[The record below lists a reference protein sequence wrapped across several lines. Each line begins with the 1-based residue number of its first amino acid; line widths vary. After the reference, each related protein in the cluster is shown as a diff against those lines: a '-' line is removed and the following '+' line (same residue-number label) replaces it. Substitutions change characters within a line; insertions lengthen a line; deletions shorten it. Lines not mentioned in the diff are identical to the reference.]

1 LKRKLNVNFN
11 PKESRRLALKL
22 TAISVAP
29 NLLMHPKA
37 WASFPDKPMK
47 IIVPWAP
54 GGSTDSI
61 ARAIAGRLGET
72 LGKAV
77 VVDNRP
83 GAAGQIGTDAAAK
96 SVPDGY
102 TLALVELPH
111 AIAPSVV
118 AKLPYDLLRDFA
130 PITMIGTSP
139 LVLFAGM
146 GPENKD
152 FKEFIK
158 TANKLSA
165 PPAIAHSGSGSISH
179 LAGELLTAKSKIK
192 FNLVPYRGSA
202 PALTDVASG
211 IVAAHFATLASGAPL
226 LAQGKIRALAVTSQ
240 RRINLPG
247 LENVPTL
254 TELGIK
260 DMEINQWWA
269 MVAPATTP
277 IDIIEKLRIE
287 TIAALNYT
295 AVKERLSTLGVELK
309 GSSRDDLRA
318 FMRTETFRW
327 ADIAKSIGL
336 QPQ

>member
-1 LKRKLNVNFN
+1 VNFN
-11 PKESRRLALKL
+11 PNESRRFALKL
-22 TAISVAP
+22 TALGAVP
-29 NLLMHPKA
+29 NLLMQTNA
-37 WASFPDKPMK
+37 WANFPEKPMK

-54 GGSTDSI
+54 GGSTDAI
-61 ARAIAGRLGET
+61 ARALAARLGET

-96 SVPDGY
+96 SAPDGY

-165 PPAIAHSGSGSISH
+165 PPAIAHSGTGSISH

-226 LAQGKIRALAVTSQ
+226 LIQGKIRALAVTSP
-240 RRINLPG
+240 RRVNLPG

-254 TELGIK
+254 SELGIK
-260 DMEINQWWA
+260 DMELNQWWA

-277 IDIIEKLRIE
+277 IDIIEKLRSD
-287 TIAALNYT
+287 TLAALSYSS
-295 AVKERLSTLGVELK
+295 VKERLSTLGVDLK
-309 GSSRDDLRA
+309 GSSRDELRA

>member
-1 LKRKLNVNFN
+1 MHFS
-11 PKESRRLALKL
+11 PKQSRRLALKFI
-22 TAISVAP
+22 TIGGVP
-29 NLLMHPKA
+29 NLLLSANA
-37 WASFPDKPMK
+37 WANFPEKPMR

-54 GGSTDSI
+54 GGSTDAI
-61 ARAIAGRLGET
+61 ARALSGRLGET

-96 SVPDGY
+96 SSPDGY

-118 AKLPYDLLRDFA
+118 AKLPYDLLRDFS

-139 LVLFAGM
+139 LILFSGT
-146 GPENKD
+146 GPEHKD

-158 TANKLSA
+158 TATKLSA
-165 PPAIAHSGSGSISH
+165 PPAIAHSGTGSISH
-179 LAGELLTAKSKIK
+179 LAGELLTSKAKIK

-226 LAQGKIRALAVTSQ
+226 LSQGKIRALAVTSPK
-240 RRINLPG
+240 RVNLPG

-254 TELGIK
+254 SELGIK

-277 IDIIEKLRIE
+277 IDIIEKLRNE
-287 TIAALNYT
+287 TISALSYSS
-295 AVKERLSTLGVELK
+295 VKDRLSTLGVELK
-309 GSSRDDLRA
+309 GSSRDELRA

-327 ADIAKSIGL
+327 AEVAKGIGL

>member
-1 LKRKLNVNFN
+1 MNFN
-11 PKESRRLALKL
+11 ANESRRFALKL
-22 TAISVAP
+22 SVLIATP
-29 NLLMHPKA
+29 NLLLHSKA
-37 WASFPDKPMK
+37 WANFPDKPLK
-47 IIVPWAP
+47 IVVPWAP
-54 GGSTDSI
+54 GGSTDAI
-61 ARAIAGRLGET
+61 ARALAGRLGET

-77 VVDNRP
+77 IVDNRP

-96 SVPDGY
+96 SAPDGY

-146 GPENKD
+146 GTENKD

-165 PPAIAHSGSGSISH
+165 PPAIAHSGAGSISH
-179 LAGELLTAKSKIK
+179 LAGELLTSKSKIK

-226 LAQGKIRALAVTSQ
+226 LAQGKVRALAVTSP
-240 RRINLPG
+240 RRVNLPG
-247 LENVPTL
+247 LESVPTL
-254 TELGIK
+254 SELGIK
-260 DMEINQWWA
+260 EMEINQWWA
-269 MVAPATTP
+269 MVAPA
-277 IDIIEKLRIE
+277 LRND
-287 TIAALNYT
+287 TVAALNFPS
-295 AVKERLSTLGVELK
+295 VKERLSTLGVELK
-309 GSSRDDLRA
+309 GSSRDELRA

-327 ADIAKSIGL
+327 AEIAKGIGL

>member
-1 LKRKLNVNFN
+1 MNFN
-11 PKESRRLALKL
+11 ANESRRFALKL
-22 TAISVAP
+22 SALIAATP
-29 NLLMHPKA
+29 NLLLHSKA
-37 WASFPDKPMK
+37 WANFPDKAMK
-47 IIVPWAP
+47 IVVPWAP
-54 GGSTDSI
+54 GGSTDAI
-61 ARAIAGRLGET
+61 ARALAGRLGET

-77 VVDNRP
+77 IVDNRP

-96 SVPDGY
+96 SAPDGY

-146 GPENKD
+146 GTENKD

-165 PPAIAHSGSGSISH
+165 PPAIAHSGAGSISH
-179 LAGELLTAKSKIK
+179 LAGELLTSKSKIK

-226 LAQGKIRALAVTSQ
+226 LAQGKIRALAVTSP
-240 RRINLPG
+240 RRVNLPG
-247 LENVPTL
+247 LESVPTL
-254 TELGIK
+254 AELGIK
-260 DMEINQWWA
+260 EMEINQWWA

-277 IDIIEKLRIE
+277 IDIIEKLRNE
-287 TIAALNYT
+287 TVAALNFPS
-295 AVKERLSTLGVELK
+295 VKERLSTLGVELK
-309 GSSRDDLRA
+309 GSSRDELRA

-327 ADIAKSIGL
+327 AEIAKGIGL